1 MCKRSSLRSQCF
13 MSSKTH
19 NFAYCVL
26 LSCPYWNSI
35 CVLVFLCQSR
45 WGLWMMALFHPRSQG
60 HIFKVIVEQQ
70 NSISFLVC
78 VVYLYSVWR
87 WKICCPVKWHFWYWV
102 SVQDQKNGRILSCLC
117 WQQQKIPRETS
128 SLTSIFF
135 SMMEF
140 PKDFVIKLIT
150 EDLTHFNCKY
160 TLNQNQNILKILIFQ
175 F

>member
-1 MCKRSSLRSQCF
+1 MFRVFKNTQFCLLCIVVLSVLEFNLCSS
-13 MSSKTH
+13 
-19 NFAYCVL
+19 
-26 LSCPYWNSI
+26 
-35 CVLVFLCQSR
+35 FLCQSR

-128 SLTSIFF
+128 SLTSIFLDGISKRF
-135 SMMEF
+135 
-140 PKDFVIKLIT
+140 
-150 EDLTHFNCKY
+150 CY
-160 TLNQNQNILKILIFQ
+160 KIDNGRSNPF
-175 F
+175 